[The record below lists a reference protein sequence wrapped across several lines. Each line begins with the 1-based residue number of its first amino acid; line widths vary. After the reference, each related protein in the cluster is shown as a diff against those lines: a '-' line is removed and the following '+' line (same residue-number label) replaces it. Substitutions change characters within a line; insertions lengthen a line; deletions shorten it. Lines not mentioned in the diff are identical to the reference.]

1 MVLNIYNIRMDFSDF
16 KEFLGP
22 LIFGLIAWLSTYFQ
36 KKKNKPKNTLN
47 PTPVEV
53 NKDSD
58 SSLISDLFLD
68 ANDSVK
74 LSNPKI
80 DEEKNVL
87 EIESDDNNQKTS
99 PEISKEKSNE
109 KLKKSKKPILHRKPI
124 KGHHIREKLKNK
136 KSLKDAFVMKEI
148 LDRKF

>member
-1 MVLNIYNIRMDFSDF
+1 MDFSDF

-87 EIESDDNNQKTS
+87 EIESEDDNQ
-99 PEISKEKSNE
+99 
-109 KLKKSKKPILHRKPI
+109 
-124 KGHHIREKLKNK
+124 K
-136 KSLKDAFVMKEI
+136 KSLGLYQFY
-148 LDRKF
+148 

>member
-1 MVLNIYNIRMDFSDF
+1 MDFSDF

-87 EIESDDNNQKTS
+87 DIESDDSEDNQKLPSETD
-99 PEISKEKSNE
+99 KEKFNE